1 VKHTCSIYLF
11 IYFIFSVIGT
21 PETAFLNAMI
31 SAGIAREVARKCK
44 DQSLEWCTCD
54 LSVPSDQRKWDGAT
68 IIPACGD
75 NYNYGV
81 QLAEQFTDTELDND
95 SCTGQTAL
103 HNNKV
108 GRKV

>member
-1 VKHTCSIYLF
+1 MATLKYWCLCV
-11 IYFIFSVIGT
+11 GT

-54 LSVPSDQRKWDGAT
+54 FSVPPPGQWKWDYAT
-68 IIPACGD
+68 ILPACGD
-75 NYNYGV
+75 NYNYGI
-81 QLAEQFTDTELDND
+81 QLAERFTDAELDND

-103 HNNKV
+103 HNNKL
-108 GRKV
+108 GRKVS